1 MSSNPSTISNAM
13 TNAKSRAAVIIGLDN
28 SFMNTSKTSN
38 INNTNN
44 YNNNSSASESKA
56 MMITSLQT
64 FLNDNTD
71 KTKSKLQEQ
80 LLGKSIVLENT
91 RHLSKKSQR

>member
-44 YNNNSSASESKA
+44 NPSASESKT